1 MSAREIVPESANST
15 FKIEPAPGFDAPG
28 LSKAHNAP
36 LVPKAAD
43 GPHITSAV
51 GASWS
56 KLAFGRGPGR
66 RGGGGLRGEI
76 TEFSKASRRR
86 LMQLLNS
93 INREEAPLPYFVT
106 LTYHET
112 WPKDRQG
119 RKAHMDAF
127 QKRLERALGKFAAV
141 WRLEFQKRGA
151 PHYHLLIFLP
161 PGALGGDRGQ
171 DDHQRRYEVLTKLR
185 NRVAFMWHEIAGYG
199 SPEHFSAGTSVER
212 VKSWR
217 GVNSYAAKYM
227 GKLEQLQEGAP
238 SVGRFWGVWRR
249 GMLPITYATHSL
261 TTHEALRLRR
271 IFRNFS
277 KVRQRS
283 NRGDLAVVCCFVGHS
298 TTNRLLAWLGI
309 IGTEAPGVRSSI
321 ART

>member
-1 MSAREIVPESANST
+1 MSAREIVPESA
-15 FKIEPAPGFDAPG
+15 PGPLPDRSASLPDAPG

-36 LVPKAAD
+36 RSPNPAD
-43 GPHITSAV
+43 RPHLTSAV

-93 INREEAPLPYFVT
+93 INRDEALLPYFVT
-106 LTYHET
+106 LTYHHS
-112 WPKDRQG
+112 WPEDRHG
-119 RKAHMDAF
+119 RKAQMDAF
-127 QKRLERALGKFAAV
+127 RKRLERAIGPFAAV
-141 WRLEFQKRGA
+141 WRLEFQRRGA

-161 PGALGGDRGQ
+161 PDALGGDRGQ
-171 DDHQRRYEVLTKLR
+171 DDHQGRYEVLTKLR
-185 NRVAFMWHEIAGYG
+185 NRIAFMWHEVAGYG
-199 SPEHFSAGTSVER
+199 SSEHFAAGTSVER

-227 GKLEQLQEGAP
+227 GKLETLQEGAP

-249 GMLPITYATHSL
+249 ELLPISYRTESL
-261 TTHEALRLRR
+261 THGQALRVRR
-271 IFRNFS
+271 IFRRLS
-277 KVRQRS
+277 KIRPRS
-283 NRGDLAVVCCFVGHS
+283 HRGELYGVSCFVKAS
-298 TTNRLLAWLGI
+298 STNRLLAWLGI
-309 IGTEAPGVRSSI
+309 IGTEAPGEE
-321 ART
+321 AR

>member
-1 MSAREIVPESANST
+1 MSARESVLESASRPL
-15 FKIEPAPGFDAPG
+15 PAGPASLPDAPG

-36 LVPKAAD
+36 LLTPKAD
-43 GPHITSAV
+43 RPHITSAV

-66 RGGGGLRGEI
+66 RGGGGLRGEV
-76 TEFSKASRRR
+76 TEFSKSSRRR
-86 LMQLLNS
+86 LLQLLNS
-93 INREEAPLPYFVT
+93 INRDEALLPYFVT
-106 LTYHET
+106 LTYHHS
-112 WPKDRQG
+112 WPEDRHG
-119 RKAHMDAF
+119 RKAQMDAF
-127 QKRLERALGKFAAV
+127 RKRLERSVGEFAAV

-161 PGALGGDRGQ
+161 PDALGGDRRRN
-171 DDHQRRYEVLTKLR
+171 DHQGRYERLTKLR
-185 NRVAFMWHEIAGYG
+185 NRVAFMWHEVAGYG
-199 SPEHFSAGTSVER
+199 SPEHFSAGTSVEE

-217 GVNSYAAKYM
+217 GVNSYASKYM
-227 GKLEQLQEGAP
+227 GKPEQLQEGAP

-261 TTHEALRLRR
+261 TPLEALRVRR

-277 KVRQRS
+277 KIRPRS
-283 NRGDLAVVCCFVGHS
+283 HRGELYGVNCFVGAS

-309 IGTEAPGVRSSI
+309 IGTGAP
-321 ART
+321 